1 VTQSRLRYPVATK
14 ADFVDQMSRS
24 PQVVFRGVT
33 YDMRFAAGLV
43 PRFFFPI
50 ESAEDLVGK
59 ATELLA
65 ARGLAAEAPPAG
77 DPGPR
82 RVAAGTSLDAIL
94 AGIEGTITDASIGE
108 TDRRRI
114 EALDVVTHALEF
126 VGHPDALN
134 LWRGAAAG
142 RFPSDVKAAV
152 AAMLEYMSEAIGRG
166 DLRAVSEVCDC
177 LFALYDPT
185 SVRKHVGGHR
195 KPLDRPPVPA
205 RSEEAP

>member
-1 VTQSRLRYPVATK
+1 VATK
-14 ADFVDQMSRS
+14 SDFVDQMSRS

-33 YDMRFAAGLV
+33 YDMRFAAALV

-59 ATELLA
+59 ATELLT
-65 ARGLAAEAPPAG
+65 ARGLAAAPPSGAG
-77 DPGPR
+77 HRPA
-82 RVAAGTSLDAIL
+82 AAGRSLDDIL
-94 AGIEGTITDASIGE
+94 AGIEGVITDASIGE
-108 TDRRRI
+108 ADGRRI

-126 VGHPDALN
+126 AGHPDALG

-142 RFPSDVKAAV
+142 RFPAEVRIAV

-185 SVRKHVGGHR
+185 SVRAHVGGYR
-195 KPLDRPPVPA
+195 QPPK
-205 RSEEAP
+205 EAP